1 MDSGCG
7 YLNQLFACFIKF
19 RGKHLV
25 PLLLLFF
32 RERGV
37 MRARQ
42 AEVSEEEWHKLAE
55 DVTKR
60 ERDPYSIAIVLTE
73 YVELKQE

>member
-1 MDSGCG
+1 
-7 YLNQLFACFIKF
+7 
-19 RGKHLV
+19 
-25 PLLLLFF
+25 
-32 RERGV
+32 